1 MPKHRHHVRTRSSV
15 YGVACMS
22 EDYEY
27 TLTDEGLRVTPSS
40 EWHLVAGG
48 LDMAHE
54 LLHEDE
60 TRLIYAV
67 TYNEVDAWAGLMEFP
82 TETVLSLMYASALSV
97 LGHDKTIDTF
107 THSVPMVLEQ
117 VELPDG
123 KQ

>member
-1 MPKHRHHVRTRSSV
+1 MRV
-15 YGVACMS
+15 
-22 EDYEY
+22 DYEY
-27 TLTDEGLRVTPSS
+27 TLTHEGLKVTPSD
-40 EWHLVAGG
+40 EWHEVAGG
-48 LDMAHE
+48 WDVTHE

-67 TYNEVDAWAGLMEFP
+67 TYNELCAWAGLMDIP
-82 TETVLSLMYASALSV
+82 TEKVLSLMYARALSV
-97 LGHDKTIDTF
+97 LGYDVTINTF